1 MGREFK
7 ISDKKRKAVIDN
19 LVNMVEVVLKEQ
31 VDVDNYLITE
41 QKIAD
46 KYKVDIE
53 EIIFLEKKAI
63 PFEMDIKNAK
73 IRRAVILKNL
83 YDKGLDFYKENDGK
97 LKSDFTDAV
106 ILNENGEILFL
117 LRNKK
122 DSIEG
127 NKYGFPGGH
136 LERSLNVVRNVK
148 KEIKEETGLDVLE
161 CNLAH
166 VKNING
172 NKNKIYYFICTLPR
186 EYQIVLNEREHSNY
200 KWMSLKEIINTPK
213 EQFMFDLKDILLKE
227 IFKVSNVK

>member
-73 IRRAVILKNL
+73 IRRAVILINL

-122 DSIEG
+122 DSI
-127 NKYGFPGGH
+127 
-136 LERSLNVVRNVK
+136 
-148 KEIKEETGLDVLE
+148 
-161 CNLAH
+161 
-166 VKNING
+166 
-172 NKNKIYYFICTLPR
+172 
-186 EYQIVLNEREHSNY
+186 
-200 KWMSLKEIINTPK
+200 
-213 EQFMFDLKDILLKE
+213 
-227 IFKVSNVK
+227 